1 MSYNGRR
8 IALTLLLLLL
18 LQLSG
23 CRQLDLGVKYFLT
36 PCAGNG
42 PERNADFELQ
52 LPPLDLDA
60 FYAELRGLQANFEF
74 EELGRVRY
82 QGRNDPQYWI
92 RRPAPAG
99 APRMLIVAGVHGDE
113 RAALL
118 AVPRLLAELADEG
131 ATQQNDESPSWD
143 LSVLVPVNPVGAAQ
157 TSRYNGAGCDL
168 NRDFGAFENP
178 ESRAVRTIVERLQPD
193 LVIAPHE
200 GPQDG
205 FFLIATADA
214 DAELARRA
222 VAAVAAAG
230 IPLARK
236 SFLGLGLG
244 SPGLSLEG
252 PAIAAGKRVIGLGSL
267 GTYMESLGI
276 GTFTT
281 ESSWDSKD
289 FEARIGSH
297 VIAIRAVLDSVPPSV
312 SSGAED

>member
-1 MSYNGRR
+1 MSQNGRR
-8 IALTLLLLLL
+8 IVLTLLLLLVSQL
-18 LQLSG
+18 LG
-23 CRQLDLGVKYFLT
+23 CRQLGLGVKYFLT

-42 PERNADFELQ
+42 PERNTDFELQ

-60 FYAELRGLQANFEF
+60 FYAELRGLRTDFEF
-74 EELGRVRY
+74 DELGRVQY
-82 QGRNDPQYWI
+82 QGRDYPQYWI

-99 APRMLIVAGVHGDE
+99 TPRMLIVAGVHGDE

-131 ATQQNDESPSWD
+131 TTQRHAASPNWD
-143 LSVLVPVNPVGAAQ
+143 LSVLVPANPVGAAQ

-168 NRDFGAFENP
+168 NRDFGSFENP
-178 ESRAVRTIVERLQPD
+178 ESRAVRTVVERLQPD

-214 DAELARRA
+214 DPELARRA

-252 PAIAAGKRVIGLGSL
+252 PTVAAGKRALGLGSL

-281 ESSWDSKD
+281 ESSWDSED
-289 FEARIGSH
+289 FEARIDSH
-297 VIAIRAVLDSVPPSV
+297 VIAIRAVLDSAPPGV
-312 SSGAED
+312 ASGAGS

>member
-1 MSYNGRR
+1 MSRQRR
-8 IALTLLLLLL
+8 HLLLTVLLL
-18 LQLSG
+18 AIAQLLG
-23 CRQLDLGVKYFLT
+23 CRQLGLGVKYFLT

-42 PERNADFELQ
+42 PERNADFELK

-60 FYAELRGLQANFEF
+60 FYADLHALEGSFDF
-74 EELGRVRY
+74 EELGRIRY
-82 QGRNDPQYWI
+82 QGRDDPQYWI
-92 RRPAPAG
+92 RRPAPEG

-118 AVPRLLAELADEG
+118 AIPRLLVELAAEDRTPRSDG
-131 ATQQNDESPSWD
+131 APRWD
-143 LSVLVPVNPVGAAQ
+143 VSVLVPVNPVGSAQ

-168 NRDFGAFENP
+168 NRDFGAFANE
-178 ESRAVRTIVERLQPD
+178 ETRAVRNVTDRLEPD

-214 DAELARRA
+214 DPELARRA
-222 VAAVAAAG
+222 VAAVEDAE

-244 SPGLSLEG
+244 TPGLSLEG
-252 PAIAAGKRVIGLGSL
+252 DWVAAGKRLLGLGSL
-267 GTYMESLGI
+267 GTYMESRGV

-281 ESSWDSKD
+281 ESSWDSDD
-289 FEARIGSH
+289 FDARIRSH
-297 VIAIRAVLDSVPPSV
+297 VVAIQAVLASGTPPV
-312 SSGAED
+312 AAGGGD

>member
-1 MSYNGRR
+1 MTRNRRR
-8 IALTLLLLLL
+8 IALTLVIALASQLL
-18 LQLSG
+18 G
-23 CRQLDLGVKYFLT
+23 CRQLGLGVKYFLT

-60 FYAELRGLQANFEF
+60 FYAELHGLRENFEF
-74 EELGRVRY
+74 EELGRIRY
-82 QGRNDPQYWI
+82 QGRSDPQYWI

-118 AVPRLLAELADEG
+118 AVPRLLAELADES
-131 ATQQNDESPSWD
+131 ATREHAGSPDWD
-143 LSVLVPVNPVGAAQ
+143 LSVLVPANPVGAAQ

-168 NRDFGAFENP
+168 NRDFGSFENP
-178 ESRAVRTIVERLQPD
+178 EARAVRTVVERLDPD

-214 DAELARRA
+214 DPELARRA

-252 PAIAAGKRVIGLGSL
+252 PAVAAGKRALALGSL

-289 FEARIGSH
+289 FEARIDSH
-297 VIAIRAVLDSVPPSV
+297 VIAIRAVLDSTPPGV
-312 SSGAED
+312 SSGPGD